1 MQSNNYKPLIMFI
14 RKGVQKYFVND
25 AEDDGTSTDTKCQ
38 GECGE
43 ESKAEMFAQIAD
55 CVAEVAQEIYSIHG

>member
-14 RKGVQKYFVND
+14 RKGAQKYVVDD
-25 AEDDGTSTDTKCQ
+25 AEDDGASTDTKCQ

-43 ESKAEMFAQIAD
+43 ESKAGIFAQIAD
-55 CVAEVAQEIYSIHG
+55 CVTEVAQEIY